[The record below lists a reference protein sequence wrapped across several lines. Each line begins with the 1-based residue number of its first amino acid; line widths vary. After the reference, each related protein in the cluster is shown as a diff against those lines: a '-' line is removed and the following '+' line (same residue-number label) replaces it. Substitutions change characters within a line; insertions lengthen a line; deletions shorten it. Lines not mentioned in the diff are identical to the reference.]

1 MRLSGLAV
9 VLSVGLLTTP
19 LAAKAAQESPARPR
33 VAFLG
38 AESQSTNQHFLDAFR
53 QGMREL
59 GYVDGQNMIL
69 EARWADGRGERFP
82 ELVGEL
88 IRLKTSIIL
97 TVSLGAALAAKN
109 STTGIPIVF
118 IASDPLGSRLVPS
131 LARPG
136 GNLTGFSLF
145 LGEDFSSKWL
155 ELLREMIPKISRVA
169 VLLNRRNPASVGY
182 LTVLQGAA
190 EKLGI
195 KLRAQDVQD
204 PGQLD
209 GAFAAM
215 VAERAQGLIV
225 VVDPLT
231 VRYRGRIVDLAAKNR
246 IPAVYGF
253 REFVD
258 AGGLMAY
265 GVNVPYLCRRAAGYV
280 DKILKGAKPGELPV
294 EQPTTFELI
303 LNLKTAKAL
312 GLTIPQML
320 LLRADQVV
328 Q

>member
-1 MRLSGLAV
+1 MRLIVLAV
-9 VLSVGLLTTP
+9 VLAVSLIFAP
-19 LAAKAAQESPARPR
+19 PAANAMQESPARPR

-53 QGMREL
+53 QGMREH

-69 EARWADGRGERFP
+69 EARWADGRIERFP

-88 IRLKTSIIL
+88 IRLKTSVIL
-97 TVSLGAALAAKN
+97 TVSLTAALAAKN
-109 STTGIPIVF
+109 STTAVPIVF
-118 IASDPLGSRLVPS
+118 IASDPLGSGLVAS

-145 LGEDFSSKWL
+145 LGDDFASKWL
-155 ELLREMIPKISRVA
+155 ELLREMIPKVSRVA
-169 VLLNRRNPASVGY
+169 ILLNRSSPASAGY
-182 LTVLQGAA
+182 LMVLQGAA
-190 EKLGI
+190 QKLGI
-195 KLRAQDVQD
+195 KLSTQDVRE
-204 PGQLD
+204 PGQFD

-215 VAERAQGLIV
+215 AAERAQGLIV

-231 VRYRGRIVDLAAKNR
+231 VRYRERIVDLAAKNR

-265 GVNVPYLCRRAAGYV
+265 GVNVSYLCRRAAGYV
-280 DKILKGAKPGELPV
+280 DKILKGAKPGELPI
-294 EQPTTFELI
+294 EQPTTFEVI
-303 LNLKTAKAL
+303 INLKTAKAL
-312 GLTIPQML
+312 GLTIPQSV
-320 LLRADQVV
+320 LLRADQVIE
-328 Q
+328 